1 MMTVARQRA
10 RKRPAEVR
18 REELLDA
25 AVRVFARTPYR
36 AAGTAEI
43 AREAGVAEPTI
54 YRHFGSKRDLY
65 LAALERCGAKV
76 RDQFIHIAQ
85 REPDPLMALHEMG
98 EWYGE
103 SISLDNEPLRMR
115 QRAIA
120 ESEDGEVRG
129 QLRRVYEQIITTIAE
144 IISRGQAAGSFS
156 RAAPAEGMAWAF
168 VAIGQAMD
176 SAALM
181 GYPTAECQYRFAEL
195 QIAFMRYLLA
205 DPDHPAL
212 LQMVSALG
220 EARRA
225 AAASAPD

>member
-1 MMTVARQRA
+1 MTVARPRA
-10 RKRPAEVR
+10 RKQPADVR

-54 YRHFGSKRDLY
+54 YRHYGSKRELY

-85 REPDPLMALHEMG
+85 TEPDPLAALHAMG
-98 EWYGE
+98 HWYGD

-120 ESEDGEVRG
+120 ESEDDEVRR
-129 QLRRVYEQIITTIAE
+129 QLRHVYGEILSTINEVIA
-144 IISRGQAAGSFS
+144 RGQAQGVFN
-156 RAAPAEGMAWAF
+156 RTAPAEGMAWAF

-176 SAALM
+176 GAALM
-181 GYPTAECQYRFAEL
+181 GIPPEECGYRFAQL
-195 QIAFMRYLLA
+195 NIAFIRYLVT
-205 DPDHPAL
+205 DPDHPAIAEHL
-212 LQMVSALG
+212 REM
-220 EARRA
+220 EAARPPA
-225 AAASAPD
+225 TGG